1 MKLMALMF
9 LGYTAKV
16 SMKYM
21 TYCPSCDSID
31 ITPWMQLWIDINCYG
46 AGYFLM

>member
-1 MKLMALMF
+1 MLQLMISF
-9 LGYTAKV
+9 TAKV

-31 ITPWMQLWIDINCYG
+31 LTPLMQVFVDLNIYG
-46 AGYFLM
+46 AAYFLM